1 MPVTIALLGFAVT
14 WGVMQAKVV
23 GFERAL
29 ERKADAA
36 VVEAYQRAII
46 SRLDRLSDQMERHLE
61 QSTIGRRQ

>member
-14 WGVMQAKVV
+14 WGAMQAKVV